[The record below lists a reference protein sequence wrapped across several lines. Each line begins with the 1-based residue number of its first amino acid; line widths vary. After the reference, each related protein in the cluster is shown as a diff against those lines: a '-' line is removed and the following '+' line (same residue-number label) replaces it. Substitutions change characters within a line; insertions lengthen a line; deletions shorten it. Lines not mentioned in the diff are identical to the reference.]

1 MSDLIQRGRN
11 AVKRIFKD
19 DELIGYMGKPD
30 GAGGWIYAVAHH
42 PGFDYVRV
50 IEGGQISI
58 AQAINIGAA
67 RRPDVLVEIKRKGG
81 LLIVTGPDA
90 ASAAHVMGEDVFEST
105 GVVLGAI
112 THEYIGYNTIGASW
126 YDFATDGRT
135 MLYQQVTVTQDSFL
149 AAIGVYLKGS
159 ATVISS
165 GGVTLQAFLLSD
177 DAGDVNYLLG
187 TASPINN
194 HVMNTTGRW
203 VDLVCFRLLPPGDY
217 WLGVRGVSVG
227 SNTLSIAYDTGGNDQ
242 YFTAANANA
251 VDHPPFGAT
260 TDSTYTFS
268 MRAGLIR

>member
-1 MSDLIQRGRN
+1 MSDLIGRGRG
-11 AVKRIFKD
+11 AMQR
-19 DELIGYMGKPD
+19 LINQHKMKGYPGKPD
-30 GAGGWIYAVAHH
+30 GAGGWIYKVPHH
-42 PGFDYVRV
+42 PGYEYVRIV
-50 IEGGQISI
+50 SGSQMSISE
-58 AQAINIGAA
+58 AINQGVPHDPLL
-67 RRPDVLVEIKRKGG
+67 RVDVEREDGVLVMRRSH
-81 LLIVTGPDA
+81 A
-90 ASAAHVMGEDVFEST
+90 ASAASLYGENINNSLL
-105 GVVLGAI
+105 LGAI

-135 MLYQQVTVTQDSFL
+135 MLYQQVTVTQNSFL

-159 ATVISS
+159 ASVISS
-165 GGVTLQAFLLSD
+165 GGITLQAFLLSD
-177 DAGDVNYLLG
+177 DTGDVNYLLG